1 MEVNMPVGAI
11 IVLVIVCVLLVVAAT
26 LGIQVA
32 RRVALRRQFGAEYD
46 RLVDE
51 VGPRRA
57 QAQLEERRRRAARLD
72 IRPLSAA
79 QRAGY
84 DKQWTA
90 AQERFVS
97 SPAEAT
103 EATAALV
110 IAVATDRGYSVGR
123 EEFLAELSVH
133 HAPRLDGYRKALR
146 TTDQGGT
153 AGTEELRQALL
164 EYRALFR
171 DLLGASDS
179 VGSRPAVPADAKA
192 GGVTTDGAD
201 ATAVRTAD
209 AREAGPVTEAE
220 TGAAEPVAEDKDMAA
235 ESAVVSN
242 DNGRATAQ
250 APRKG

>member
-11 IVLVIVCVLLVVAAT
+11 IALVIVCVLLVIAAT

-57 QAQLEERRRRAARLD
+57 QAQLEDRRRRAARLD
-72 IRPLSAA
+72 IRPLSAEQQA
-79 QRAGY
+79 RY
-84 DKQWTA
+84 EKQWAA
-90 AQERFVS
+90 AQGRFIS

-103 EATAALV
+103 EAAAALV
-110 IAVATDRGYSVGR
+110 VAVATDRGYPAGDR
-123 EEFLAELSVH
+123 EEFLADLSVY
-133 HAPRLDGYRKALR
+133 HAPRLAGYRRALR
-146 TTDQGGT
+146 TTDQAGT
-153 AGTEELRQALL
+153 AGTEQLRQAVL

-171 DLLGASDS
+171 DLLKVSK
-179 VGSRPAVPADAKA
+179 GSGDRLAVP
-192 GGVTTDGAD
+192 
-201 ATAVRTAD
+201 
-209 AREAGPVTEAE
+209 
-220 TGAAEPVAEDKDMAA
+220 AAEPVAEDKDMAA
-235 ESAVVSN
+235 EGAVVSS

>member
-1 MEVNMPVGAI
+1 MPVGAI
-11 IVLVIVCVLLVVAAT
+11 IALVIVCVLLVIAAT

-57 QAQLEERRRRAARLD
+57 QAQLEDRRRRAARLD
-72 IRPLSAA
+72 IRPLSAE
-79 QRAGY
+79 QQAGY
-84 DKQWTA
+84 EKQWTA

-103 EATAALV
+103 EAAAALV
-110 IAVATDRGYSVGR
+110 VAIATDRGYPAGDR
-123 EEFLAELSVH
+123 EEFLADLSVY
-133 HAPRLDGYRKALR
+133 HAPRLDGYRRALR
-146 TTDQGGT
+146 TTDRVGT
-153 AGTEELRQALL
+153 AGTEQLRQAVL

-171 DLLGASDS
+171 DLLRVSKGAGD
-179 VGSRPAVPADAKA
+179 RLAVP
-192 GGVTTDGAD
+192 
-201 ATAVRTAD
+201 
-209 AREAGPVTEAE
+209 
-220 TGAAEPVAEDKDMAA
+220 AAEPVAEDEAMAA
-235 ESAVVSN
+235 EPVAKDEAMAAEGAVVSS